1 MKLFNANLSP
11 YASRVRIAIYAKNL
25 PVEIVT
31 PPGGTGSAE
40 YKKLNPTGKVPALEV
55 DGAVIPE
62 SEVINEYL
70 EDRFPTPALR
80 PADPAARARVRLLGR
95 FADLY
100 LAPSLGALFG
110 QMNPKTR
117 DAKLVA
123 EKLAE
128 LGQRLDQLEQLVVAG
143 PYAAGA
149 DLTLADCALA
159 PVFFFLTRLLPVLGA
174 PSPLEGRPKLA
185 KVGEAV
191 GKHPAVS
198 KVLGEMGT
206 AMAERMGGAARG

>member
-25 PVEIVT
+25 PVEIAA

-55 DGAVIPE
+55 DGSVIAE
-62 SEVINEYL
+62 SEVINEFL

-80 PADPAARARVRLLGR
+80 PADPLARARMRLLGR

-128 LGQRLDQLEQLVVAG
+128 LAQRLDQLEQLVAAA

-149 DLTLADCALA
+149 ELTLADCALA
-159 PVFFFLTRLLPVLGA
+159 PVFFFLTRLLPALGA
-174 PSPLEGRPKLA
+174 PSPLDGRPKLA
-185 KVGEAV
+185 KVGATV
-191 GKHPAVS
+191 AQHPAVS
-198 KVLGEMGT
+198 KVMAEMGT
-206 AMAERMGGAARG
+206 AMAERMGGAARA

>member
-1 MKLFNANLSP
+1 LKLFNANLSP

-31 PPGGTGSAE
+31 PPGGTGSPD
-40 YKKLNPTGKVPALEV
+40 YKRLNPTGKVPALEV

-70 EDRFPTPALR
+70 EDRFPTPSLR
-80 PADPAARARVRLLGR
+80 PADPLARARVRLLSR

-100 LAPSLGALFG
+100 LAPPLGGLFG

-128 LGQRLDQLEQLVVAG
+128 LAQKLDQLEGLVVAG

-149 DLTLADCALA
+149 ELTLADCSLA
-159 PVFFFLTRLLPVLGA
+159 PVFFFLSRLMPALGA
-174 PSPLEGRPKLA
+174 PNPVDGRPKLA
-185 KVGEAV
+185 KVGATV
-191 GKHPAVS
+191 AQHPAVS
-198 KVLGEMGT
+198 KVLAEMGA
-206 AMAERMGGAARG
+206 AMAERMGGARA

>member
-1 MKLFNANLSP
+1 MIRRMKLFNANLSP

-31 PPGGTGSAE
+31 PPGGTASPE
-40 YKKLNPTGKVPALEV
+40 YRKLNPTGKVPALDV
-55 DGAVIPE
+55 DGLVIAE

-70 EDRFPTPALR
+70 EDRFPSPALR
-80 PADPAARARVRLLGR
+80 PVDPAARARMRLLSR

-100 LAPSLGALFG
+100 LAPILSVLFG

-128 LGQRLDQLEQLVVAG
+128 LQQRLDQLEALIAAE

-149 DLTLADCALA
+149 ELSLADCALA
-159 PVFFFLTRLLPVLGA
+159 PLFFFLTRFMPALGA
-174 PSPLEGRPKLA
+174 PSPLDGRAKLA
-185 KVGEAV
+185 RVGEVLA
-191 GKHPAVS
+191 KHPAVS
-198 KVLGEMGT
+198 KVLAEMG
-206 AMAERMGGAARG
+206 AALAERSRS